1 MLTISIREGHINYSL
16 CFNCLLVG
24 IHNLMPQIEVSIL
37 PSIYIRL
44 QHQFVSMFIKVLL
57 CRVTIKIFFMN
68 IMERICIHL
77 AWVYCN
83 KCSIPLTNTYKT
95 LHEVL
100 ANLLLS
106 GLRAICFTFVYFIYM
121 SLIINFSKQI
131 LNIIVPNHLRISL
144 IHSRFS
150 QTNSRQICHSTCTLV
165 LRCLKHMGMVQAVKN
180 KVQPTKFYHIT
191 RHKLQE
197 IQLLEVMQELRE
209 KLFQFKFCKHKSI
222 KLIIL
227 S

>member
-1 MLTISIREGHINYSL
+1 MKFYQTY
-16 CFNCLLVG
+16 FCLG
-24 IHNLMPQIEVSIL
+24 KS
-37 PSIYIRL
+37 
-44 QHQFVSMFIKVLL
+44 SMFY
-57 CRVTIKIFFMN
+57 
-68 IMERICIHL
+68 ICIFNL
-77 AWVYCN
+77 YVTYN
-83 KCSIPLTNTYKT
+83 KFYTTT
-95 LHEVL
+95 
-100 ANLLLS
+100 
-106 GLRAICFTFVYFIYM
+106 
-121 SLIINFSKQI
+121 SKQI

-144 IHSRFS
+144 IHPRFS